1 MVSVVLKRFRFSIVC
16 IPQISP
22 TWNLKLV
29 HRFYDENVRT
39 NLRDLYSSH
48 NEVSNFL
55 NFSVINDCIVGSYQ
69 FIVGHVKIFKFSS
82 S

>member
-29 HRFYDENVRT
+29 HRFYDENVHT

-69 FIVGHVKIFKFSS
+69 FIVGRVKIFKFSS